1 VKSDQTKT
9 QKEDQATTQEAG
21 DHIALDTPVQF
32 IAGVGPR
39 KAKRFANIG
48 ITTVGALIKHLP
60 MRYEFEF
67 DERPIDSLVPD
78 EIGYA
83 RGELITTR
91 LVGRGRKARFEATL
105 QDASGRLLLTWFAGA
120 YLRHK
125 LHPGSIIQVHGKVK
139 DYRGYLQ
146 MVNPK
151 WSPTNLQHSQL
162 QDNSDDDISNVDEQS
177 MTLTRVEDVKQNT
190 DSENIQNLD
199 LDDGRLQPVYPATEQ
214 LTSMVIRETIHKVL
228 DIATQQI
235 EEHLPEDLRHRRAL
249 PTLANAY
256 RMIHQP
262 QSEDE
267 VANARRRIAYDELL
281 FLQLGVAMRRHQLQ
295 ADNHAIPLVWNDV
308 VDSHIRNLFS
318 FEFTASQNT
327 VVDEIR
333 TDLANAKP
341 MNRLLQGDVGSGK
354 TAVALYAILLA
365 INSGTQAA
373 LLAPTEILAEQH
385 YTSISNLL
393 ENSKVHV
400 ELMTGKMA
408 AAERK
413 DIATRLANGDIDLI
427 IGTHALLSKSTVFK
441 QLALVVIDEQHR
453 FGVEQRAILREATT
467 NDSQQLPTIPHTLVM
482 TATPIPR
489 TLSLTVFG
497 DLDISTI
504 SELPPGRTPIITR
517 VVQPVQSEKVYQYIA
532 ERLAKGEQAY
542 IVVPVIEE
550 SANADLK
557 DLRSHMDTLEHGILH
572 QFHLAALHGRLKR
585 ETRERIMD
593 RFRRKKIDALIAT
606 TVIEVGID
614 VPNATM
620 MIIEHAE
627 RFGLAQLHQLRGR
640 VGRGE
645 DQSLCVLIAKPTTGD
660 ASQRIDAIAATN
672 DGFIIAEKDFEIRGM
687 GEIFGT
693 RQSGIAPFKAA
704 NLPKDFGLLRIA
716 REDAMKLIAL
726 DPVLIDNQR
735 HILLRKRFMKA
746 CGKYFNISD
755 VA

>member
-1 VKSDQTKT
+1 MKSDQAKT
-9 QKEDQATTQEAG
+9 HKEIPPTTQAADG
-21 DHIALDTPVQF
+21 HIALDTPVQF
-32 IAGVGPR
+32 IAGVGSR
-39 KAKRFANIG
+39 KATLFANLG
-48 ITTVGALIKHLP
+48 ITTIAALIKHLP

-105 QDASGRLLLTWFAGA
+105 QDTSGRLLLTWFAGA

-151 WSPTNLQHSQL
+151 WSPTNLSQS
-162 QDNSDDDISNVDEQS
+162 QTTDTNDDKESNVDGNS
-177 MTLTRVEDVKQNT
+177 MTLTRVDDAKCNADSNT
-190 DSENIQNLD
+190 MQNLD
-199 LDDGRLQPVYPATEQ
+199 VDDGRLQPVYPATER
-214 LTSMVIRETIHKVL
+214 LTSMMIRETIQKVL
-228 DIATQQI
+228 RAVVTQI
-235 EEHLPEDLRHRRAL
+235 EEHLPEDLRHKRAL

-256 RMIHQP
+256 QMIHQP

-267 VANARRRIAYDELL
+267 VANARRRLAYDELL

-295 ADNHAIPLVWNDV
+295 ANNHAIPLVWNGV
-308 VDSHIRNLFS
+308 VDSHIRKLFT
-318 FEFTASQNT
+318 FELTKSQNS

-333 TDLANAKP
+333 HDLVKTQP

-365 INSGTQAA
+365 VNAGTQAA

-385 YTSISNLL
+385 YISISNLL
-393 ENSKVHV
+393 ENSKVNV
-400 ELMTGKMA
+400 ELMTGKMPA
-408 AAERK
+408 SDRK

-427 IGTHALLSKSTVFK
+427 IGTHALLSKTTVFK

-453 FGVEQRAILREATT
+453 FGVEQRAVLREATK
-467 NDSQQLPTIPHTLVM
+467 NESQSEPTIPHTLVM

-517 VVQPVQSEKVYQYIA
+517 VVQPAQSEKVYQYIA
-532 ERLAKGEQAY
+532 ERLEKGEQAY
-542 IVVPVIEE
+542 IVVPIIEE

-557 DLRSHMDTLEHGILH
+557 NLRSHMDTLEHGILH
-572 QFHLAALHGRLKR
+572 PFHIAALHGRLKR

-640 VGRGE
+640 VGRGV
-645 DQSLCVLIAKPTTGD
+645 DQSLCVLIAKPTTDD
-660 ASQRIDAIAATN
+660 ASQRINAIAETN
-672 DGFIIAEKDFEIRGM
+672 DGFVIAEKDFEIRGM

-693 RQSGIAPFKAA
+693 KQSGIAPFKAA
-704 NLPKDFGLLRIA
+704 NLPKDFGLLRVA